1 MQSKQNKNVLHK
13 IKEEEEERERERN
26 RDRVRERD
34 RERELDR
41 ERERV
46 TEKETNWDQNPE
58 RQALENVFTWTI
70 SLQMGS
76 VDTLL
81 SWMRTKSISHLC
93 LPGSTH

>member
-1 MQSKQNKNVLHK
+1 MQSKKNKNVLHK
-13 IKEEEEERERERN
+13 IKEEEEEEEERERN
-26 RDRVRERD
+26 RDRIRERQ
-34 RERELDR
+34 RERESD
-41 ERERV
+41 RERV

-81 SWMRTKSISHLC
+81 SWIRTKSISHLC
-93 LPGSTH
+93 PPGSTH